1 MSFIFSGFISIA
13 MKGARITLSLV
24 RPNTRQRCENEHGYG
39 HAHQPKQEIS
49 QAQNATSPKAIKLTL
64 LINSERT
71 HPPIHRLTILSRH
84 CHRLSRTHSRTS
96 DSAKC
101 ERLSGRSHA
110 LTIPALSKE
119 SCIEDMLPDFAEIL
133 MPHYA
138 PASSFFISLY

>member
-1 MSFIFSGFISIA
+1 MSLTLRPFLRNRAHYQVSEPGSSRPLSGL
-13 MKGARITLSLV
+13 RDLT
-24 RPNTRQRCENEHGYG
+24 QR

-71 HPPIHRLTILSRH
+71 HRLIHRLTTLSRH
-84 CHRLSRTHSRTS
+84 CHRLSQTHSRTS

-101 ERLSGRSHA
+101 ERLSARSHA
-110 LTIPALSKE
+110 PTIPALSKE
-119 SCIEDMLPDFAEIL
+119 SCIEDMLSDFAEIL
-133 MPHYA
+133 MPRYA